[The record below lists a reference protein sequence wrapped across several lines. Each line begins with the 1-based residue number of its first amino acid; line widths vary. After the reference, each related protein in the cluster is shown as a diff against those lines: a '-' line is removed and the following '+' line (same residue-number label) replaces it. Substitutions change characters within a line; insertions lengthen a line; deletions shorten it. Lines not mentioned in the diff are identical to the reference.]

1 MKRTHSHGSRRL
13 TRSVTPAAILLM
25 AVVTLWFSYRTWLHS
40 SAPQSTGDDVAL
52 FSDVTDTLELKF
64 VHDAGGAIRYFMP
77 AIMSGGVALFDF
89 DLDGDL
95 DIYFV
100 NGAGVHSG
108 SVSDEG
114 PRNVL
119 YRQEADGRFVDV
131 TADSGLGDRGYGMGV
146 AIGDVNNDGYP
157 DVYITNYGPDRLY
170 LNRGNGTFTDVT
182 KSAGIDNIHWG
193 ASVCFVDFDRDGW
206 LDLFVTNYI
215 DYDPARKCLDTLGK
229 PSDFC
234 GPHLF
239 AGTADVL
246 YRNETG
252 KALKN
257 GAQRAD
263 EPRMPRFADISFPAG
278 ISARPA
284 PGLGVICADFNGDHW
299 PDIYVAN
306 DLKPNHLWINQQNGR
321 FRDEA
326 VKRGCA
332 FDRNG
337 RATHPRHT
345 LSLS

>member
-157 DVYITNYGPDRLY
+157 DVYNHKLRSRPPVSQPRQWNIRRCDRVSGHRQHSLGSF
-170 LNRGNGTFTDVT
+170 R
-182 KSAGIDNIHWG
+182 
-193 ASVCFVDFDRDGW
+193 
-206 LDLFVTNYI
+206 LF
-215 DYDPARKCLDTLGK
+215 R
-229 PSDFC
+229 
-234 GPHLF
+234 
-239 AGTADVL
+239 
-246 YRNETG
+246 
-252 KALKN
+252 
-257 GAQRAD
+257 
-263 EPRMPRFADISFPAG
+263 RF
-278 ISARPA
+278 
-284 PGLGVICADFNGDHW
+284 
-299 PDIYVAN
+299 
-306 DLKPNHLWINQQNGR
+306 
-321 FRDEA
+321 
-326 VKRGCA
+326 
-332 FDRNG
+332 
-337 RATHPRHT
+337 
-345 LSLS
+345 